1 MDALVVAG
9 GAGDIGRAVV
19 RRFAREGWPVA
30 VWDVK
35 PLPPGF
41 ETAAH
46 SHVCDITDA
55 EATLAALAATE
66 DAIGRVGCLVN
77 AAGLAQFD
85 DFLDLSAAQWNR
97 IVDVNLIGAATTTR
111 AVLPGMLSRGSG
123 TVINICSIWSR
134 LAGVKRSAYIASKW
148 GLLGLTKSLSEE
160 FRGQGIQFA
169 AVSPGPVLTDMT
181 RPFVKPEEAA
191 TWMEPETVAEAVW
204 FVASP
209 AGRAA
214 VVGSEIE
221 LLGWGRPAGLKG

>member
-9 GAGDIGRAVV
+9 GAGDIGKAIVQ
-19 RRFAREGWPVA
+19 RFTREGWPVS

-35 PLPPGF
+35 TLTGAEPAVQSLL
-41 ETAAH
+41 
-46 SHVCDITDA
+46 CDITDEGDVA
-55 EATLAALAATE
+55 AALAATQAE
-66 DAIGRVGCLVN
+66 LGQVGCLVN
-77 AAGLAQFD
+77 AAGLAQYD
-85 DFLDLSAAQWNR
+85 DFLDLPTERWNR
-97 IVDVNLIGAATTTR
+97 IIDVNLAGAATTAR
-111 AVLPGMLSRGSG
+111 AVLPGMLRRGGG

-134 LAGVKRSAYIASKW
+134 MAGVKRSAYIASKW

-169 AVSPGPVLTDMT
+169 AISPGPVLTEMT

-191 TWMEPETVAEAVW
+191 TWMEPATVAEAVW

>member
-9 GAGDIGRAVV
+9 GAGDIGRAIVA
-19 RRFAREGWPVA
+19 RFAREGWPVS

-35 PLPPGF
+35 TLPGG
-41 ETAAH
+41 EGSAQ
-46 SHVCDITDA
+46 SLLCDITDERA
-55 EATLAALAATE
+55 VAAALEATEAAF
-66 DAIGRVGCLVN
+66 GHVGCLIN
-77 AAGLAQFD
+77 AAGVAQYD
-85 DFLDLSAAQWNR
+85 DFLELPAERWNR
-97 IVDVNLIGAATTTR
+97 IIDVNLVGAATTTR
-111 AVLPGMLSRGSG
+111 AVLPGMLRRGTG

-169 AVSPGPVLTDMT
+169 AISPGPVLTEMT

-191 TWMEPETVAEAVW
+191 TWMEPATVAEAVW
-204 FVASP
+204 FAASP

-221 LLGWGRPAGLKG
+221 LLGWGRPAGLRG